1 MGGGWC
7 VLGMNAG
14 CACRGAGAGE
24 AGSAYGGASHGSP
37 SHPLPVSVLPHPF
50 CVLCVSGRRQSFRTA
65 SAPARQA
72 TLERLAALQQLLG
85 EPALSQPGPTQ
96 LPHRQQALCGIQA
109 LLEDCQAMW
118 DGDSE

>member
-1 MGGGWC
+1 MLAVLVEGRVLVRQAVPMVERLMGVHLTLC
-7 VLGMNAG
+7 
-14 CACRGAGAGE
+14 
-24 AGSAYGGASHGSP
+24 P
-37 SHPLPVSVLPHPF
+37 SLFCPTLF